1 MSENHFFS
9 CKERYLVRPN
19 PIGIK
24 VKKIRTTNY
33 LFIQVNAVHLTC
45 FISSINCFVC
55 LISRFVTSFLTKSG
69 PGRETLGSAMLKSS
83 TSAGSLTNLERSAIL
98 YYPCNSLLFNLN
110 LLRVS
115 IQIFLNRGMSTR
127 IVCDCILYHAFIIT
141 YIITRA
147 IILTSII
154 F

>member
-1 MSENHFFS
+1 MSAFAEYLETPSILYKDKVRSKNWIRIRGFEDRICFEYSNLEDFRKVSENHFFS

-69 PGRETLGSAMLKSS
+69 PGRETLGSATLKAW
-83 TSAGSLTNLERSAIL
+83 TSAGS
-98 YYPCNSLLFNLN
+98 
-110 LLRVS
+110 
-115 IQIFLNRGMSTR
+115 
-127 IVCDCILYHAFIIT
+127 
-141 YIITRA
+141 
-147 IILTSII
+147 
-154 F
+154 